1 MVKKTVIVLLLI
13 ILCYTRFVGLNW
25 GLPYPMHPDERN
37 MAVAI
42 QQLNCN
48 VLHVTR
54 YMLHDCFNPNFYAY
68 GQFPLYLGRIIVWVM
83 KFFDGDLATPVGF
96 QEAVISLR
104 FISAVSSIINVFII
118 LKILQLLSASLNS
131 KLKNPAFL
139 LLTFS
144 PYMIQF
150 SHFGTTESLLMLFY
164 SLIIYLSLKLL
175 SDSKILNTKYLI
187 LVSLFSG
194 LAIAVKASSIIFL
207 VAPVIAIISNIKGQK
222 LKLNI
227 KLKKVFLT
235 TSYYLLTTILISI
248 IFSPHNLISYK
259 DLIGAIRYESDVA
272 LGRYVVFYT
281 RQFVNTVPVIFQLTK
296 IFPYALGWPQFI
308 LSILGFFLLPWK
320 QSQQVARILGIQT
333 ARRQFFQ
340 PDAGCRAQINFLR
353 LAFIIYFLP
362 NSFIFAKLTRFMAPI
377 LPILSVFAVLFF
389 LNAWSNI
396 YRWSMSKSKNKKSN
410 IHIKNGKYL
419 IFSLYILFFIFHILY
434 VLPGFAHLSIYRTPD
449 VRFQASK
456 WVYENIPEDAYILS
470 ETANVVDI
478 PIPTLNGKRQTSNIK
493 NYNYVSFN
501 FYDLD
506 EQTQLQ
512 YQLRNHLSQADY
524 IFVPSRRIFT
534 NHTCQN
540 FQFSIFNFQSINNK
554 SCQYLQSK
562 YPLLNKYYED
572 LFSGR
577 LGFTQVAQFSS
588 FPKICLFNVSC
599 LTFDDEAADETW
611 SVFDHPVIRI
621 YKKNPNF
628 KIQMSNQAQNPN
640 FSNYQTTN
648 YLLLATNYLLLFA
661 DSPEKWEKGL
671 MFVKNKQDIGGAD
684 GMIFLFPDKKPR
696 TFWNKNTLVDLNLYW
711 LEDDNLVGKSLLPS
725 IEKTREVVTVSSPK
739 AVNKVI
745 ELIR

>member
-1 MVKKTVIVLLLI
+1 
-13 ILCYTRFVGLNW
+13 
-25 GLPYPMHPDERN
+25 
-37 MAVAI
+37 
-42 QQLNCN
+42 
-48 VLHVTR
+48 
-54 YMLHDCFNPNFYAY
+54 
-68 GQFPLYLGRIIVWVM
+68 
-83 KFFDGDLATPVGF
+83 
-96 QEAVISLR
+96 
-104 FISAVSSIINVFII
+104 
-118 LKILQLLSASLNS
+118 
-131 KLKNPAFL
+131 
-139 LLTFS
+139 
-144 PYMIQF
+144 
-150 SHFGTTESLLMLFY
+150 
-164 SLIIYLSLKLL
+164 
-175 SDSKILNTKYLI
+175 
-187 LVSLFSG
+187 
-194 LAIAVKASSIIFL
+194 
-207 VAPVIAIISNIKGQK
+207 
-222 LKLNI
+222 
-227 KLKKVFLT
+227 
-235 TSYYLLTTILISI
+235 
-248 IFSPHNLISYK
+248 
-259 DLIGAIRYESDVA
+259 
-272 LGRYVVFYT
+272 
-281 RQFVNTVPVIFQLTK
+281 
-296 IFPYALGWPQFI
+296 
-308 LSILGFFLLPWK
+308 
-320 QSQQVARILGIQT
+320 
-333 ARRQFFQ
+333 
-340 PDAGCRAQINFLR
+340 
-353 LAFIIYFLP
+353 
-362 NSFIFAKLTRFMAPI
+362 
-377 LPILSVFAVLFF
+377 
-389 LNAWSNI
+389 
-396 YRWSMSKSKNKKSN
+396 MSKSKNKKSN

-599 LTFDDEAADETW
+599 LTFDDEAAEETW

-648 YLLLATNYLLLFA
+648 YLLLATNYLLLVA